1 MNSITKGEKDAIDW
15 GFLITYKIY
24 LKSDRI
30 KGTLTF
36 SGLIRVSALKKL

>member
-1 MNSITKGEKDAIDW
+1 MNWITEGEKDAVDW

-30 KGTLTF
+30 KGTVTF
-36 SGLIRVSALKKL
+36 SVVIRASALKKL

>member
-15 GFLITYKIY
+15 GFFNYLQMC

-30 KGTLTF
+30 KGTVTF
-36 SGLIRVSALKKL
+36 SGFIGMSALKKL

>member
-15 GFLITYKIY
+15 GFLISYKTY

-30 KGTLTF
+30 KGTVKF
-36 SGLIRVSALKKL
+36 SGLIRLSALKKL

>member
-15 GFLITYKIY
+15 GFLMC

-30 KGTLTF
+30 KGTVTF
-36 SGLIRVSALKKL
+36 SGFIGMSALKKL